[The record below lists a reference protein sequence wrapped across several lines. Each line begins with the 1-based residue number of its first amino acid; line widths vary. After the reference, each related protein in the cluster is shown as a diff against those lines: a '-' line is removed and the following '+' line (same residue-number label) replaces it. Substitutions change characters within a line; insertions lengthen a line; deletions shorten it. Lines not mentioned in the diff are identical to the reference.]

1 MKKIILMLLFSCF
14 SSVLLGQQ
22 KALMPHSV
30 DRNPQTSGDRFYLQ
44 QQGETVALQ
53 GNELSDAYDTS
64 QPRDVLISTKGG
76 VEVTTNDGEFSFQFG
91 GRVLIDAAVYSE
103 DKNTL
108 GNGSELRDI
117 RFDLEGRF
125 YADFIYEL
133 SIDFSDGE
141 ADIKDAW
148 FAYDANYPWR
158 YTIGHFK
165 EPFSLEEMTSKK
177 YLTFMER
184 ALPNTMVPGRS
195 LGFGMNWVG
204 GQTTFTAGLFGDDYN
219 DDADDEGDEGWGAT
233 GRLTYAPLA
242 DERSVVHL
250 GLAASYRKLDDEQ
263 EFRFDSRPESHLT
276 DIRYLDTGKLNMSD
290 SLTLFGLEG
299 AWVSGSVSFQGEW
312 IQALLVRDEH
322 ENPSFSGWYLQGSWF
337 LTGESR
343 HYKQRSGRFGRVRPL
358 NDYGAVELAARYS
371 TLDLNDAGIEGGS
384 SDNITLGINWH
395 LNPQIRLMA
404 NYIIVENDIFAD
416 ADGDVIGEDEPALIQ
431 FRAQADF

>member
-1 MKKIILMLLFSCF
+1 
-14 SSVLLGQQ
+14 
-22 KALMPHSV
+22 MPHSI

-76 VEVTTNDGEFSFQFG
+76 VEVTTNDGEFSFQLG

-125 YADFIYEL
+125 YADFIYEM

-195 LGFGMNWVG
+195 LGFGMNWIG

-219 DDADDEGDEGWGAT
+219 DDADDEGDEGDEGWGAT

-242 DERSVVHL
+242 DERSVIHL

-312 IQALLVRDEH
+312 IQALLLRDEH

-371 TLDLNDAGIEGGS
+371 TLDLNVAGIEGGS

-395 LNPQIRLMA
+395 LNPQIRLMV

>member
-1 MKKIILMLLFSCF
+1 
-14 SSVLLGQQ
+14 
-22 KALMPHSV
+22 MPVSV
-30 DRNPQTSGDRFYLQ
+30 DRAPQTSGGRFYLQ
-44 QQGETVALQ
+44 QQGGTVGLQ
-53 GNELSDAYDTS
+53 GNVISETHDTS
-64 QPRDVLISTKGG
+64 QSQDVMISTNGG
-76 VEVTTNDGEFSFQFG
+76 VEVTSSDGEFSFQFG

-117 RFDLEGRF
+117 RLDIEGRF

-148 FAYDANYPWR
+148 LAYDANYPWR

-165 EPFSLEEMTSKK
+165 EPFSLEEMTGKK

-184 ALPNTMVPGRS
+184 ALPNAMVPGRS
-195 LGFGMNWVG
+195 LGFGMSWVG

-219 DDADDEGDEGWGAT
+219 DDADDADDADDEGDEGWGAT

-242 DERSVVHL
+242 DERSALHL

-299 AWVSGSVSFQGEW
+299 AWVSGSLSFQGEW
-312 IQALLVRDEH
+312 IQAILKRDEH
-322 ENPSFSGWYLQGSWF
+322 DNPRFSGWYLLGSWF

-343 HYKQRSGRFGRVRPL
+343 QYKQRSGRFGRVRPL

-371 TLDLNDAGIEGGS
+371 TMDLNDAGIEGGT
-384 SDNITLGINWH
+384 SDNITLGVNWY

-404 NYIIVENDIFAD
+404 NCIIVENDIFAD
-416 ADGDVIGEDEPALIQ
+416 ADGDVMGEDEPALIQ